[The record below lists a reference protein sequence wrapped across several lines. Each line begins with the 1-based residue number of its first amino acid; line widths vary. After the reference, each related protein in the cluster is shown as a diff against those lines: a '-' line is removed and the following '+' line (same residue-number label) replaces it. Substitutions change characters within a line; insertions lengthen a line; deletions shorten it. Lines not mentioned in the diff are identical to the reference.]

1 MQTYGVSQEFS
12 FVTPPTPG
20 TDEPVTFFAIADLGG
35 LSLPYPALA
44 MALGSNQTTHLLV
57 LGTVPRHG

>member
-20 TDEPVTFFAIADLGG
+20 TDEPVTFFAIADLGA
-35 LSLPYPALA
+35 LPPNLNSKPYTLNPK
-44 MALGSNQTTHLLV
+44 
-57 LGTVPRHG
+57 P